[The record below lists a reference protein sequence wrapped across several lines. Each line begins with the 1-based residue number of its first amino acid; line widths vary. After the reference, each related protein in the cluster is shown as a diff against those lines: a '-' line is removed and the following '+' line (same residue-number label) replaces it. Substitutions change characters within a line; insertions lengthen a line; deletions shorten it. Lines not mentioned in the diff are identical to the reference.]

1 MHLFKVASFHLDSV
15 IKGMVKFQKL
25 LNTFGELRM
34 MKQLSKNAK
43 LRNALLL
50 STALHLIFM
59 VVLGMV
65 YLQSSAEKEEPFIQV
80 EIVSTPLKRTLRRR
94 RRLTYTSHISTS
106 TKQRRQQLIARSSP
120 LVRQIPLVTS
130 AVNPHPSNEVPLSML
145 NEKSL
150 SLAMA
155 SDTVGETAF
164 GPSDSQIQRA
174 SGISRASTPLGR
186 NTIQKQRFLGIEKQ
200 HAPPD
205 IPGLTQ
211 SDLALAKIA
220 RNILSTRTSDKIDI
234 VFLID
239 SSQSMR
245 NDIEAVRDHLS
256 QMINLLQAEKLDF
269 TVGIVAFRSSAG
281 YGLLGWDFEV
291 TPQTNSVATIKKVL
305 SGIKCRGGEKALDAL
320 VRASDKVE
328 FRKGAER
335 RFILVTDE
343 FVSGGYSA
351 KEVLA
356 KMQSEKIHV
365 DVIGRDENFQKL
377 IAQRTAGI
385 WLPISS
391 LKN

>member
-1 MHLFKVASFHLDSV
+1 M
-15 IKGMVKFQKL
+15 
-25 LNTFGELRM
+25 E
-34 MKQLSKNAK
+34 QLSKNAK

-80 EIVSTPLKRTLRRR
+80 EIVSTPLKRTLRWRR
-94 RRLTYTSHISTS
+94 RPTYTSHISTS
-106 TKQRRQQLIARSSP
+106 TKQRRQQLIVRSSP
-120 LVRQIPLVTS
+120 FVRQIPLVTS

-150 SLAMA
+150 PLATA
-155 SDTVGETAF
+155 ADTVGETAF

-256 QMINLLQAEKLDF
+256 QMIDLLQAEKLDF
-269 TVGIVAFRSSAG
+269 MVGIVAFRSSAG
-281 YGLLGWDFEV
+281 YGLLGWDFEI
-291 TPQTNSVATIKKVL
+291 TPQTNSVSTIKKVL

-365 DVIGRDENFQKL
+365 DVIGRDENFQRL

>member
-15 IKGMVKFQKL
+15 IKGMVEFQKL
-25 LNTFGELRM
+25 LNTFGELRT

-50 STALHLIFM
+50 STALHLIFII
-59 VVLGMV
+59 VLGMV

-94 RRLTYTSHISTS
+94 RPPTYTSHISTS
-106 TKQRRQQLIARSSP
+106 TKQRQQPIVRSSP

-150 SLAMA
+150 PLAMA

-256 QMINLLQAEKLDF
+256 HMTDLFQAEKLDF
-269 TVGIVAFRSSAG
+269 MVGIVAFRSSAG

-351 KEVLA
+351 KEVLT

-365 DVIGRDENFQKL
+365 DVIGRDEKFQKL